1 MRRSSARA
9 SVELRSSLTWLF
21 VRSRGGCWG
30 FGFEFEFE
38 LPLPIVGVAGV
49 TVVVGDSVM
58 WERCFGLPADDDD
71 VSRDG
76 SWWFCGGGGV
86 PVLAARPKR
95 GMAFE
100 KFEVKRFPRL
110 RGFMELMKFEAAAR
124 GSLLLL
130 LSVGA
135 LLLVVAPDWVLRLRL
150 LVVLLALSTLR
161 SRFGPLPARSSRV
174 LLLLLVVDLG
184 LVTSLKGSSGD
195 ERPDPERARVSSS
208 EGGGVET
215 SLRASSR
222 VFGKDMAVEPGVT
235 WSFNLPNKEFRLF
248 SSVPLML
255 S

>member
-1 MRRSSARA
+1 MRRNSASA
-9 SVELRSSLTWLF
+9 SIALRSSLAWLF
-21 VRSRGGCWG
+21 VRSRGGG
-30 FGFEFEFE
+30 LE
-38 LPLPIVGVAGV
+38 LLPITGVAGV

-58 WERCFGLPADDDD
+58 WERCFGFVADDE

-95 GMAFE
+95 GIALE

-130 LSVGA
+130 LLLLGLSVGA
-135 LLLVVAPDWVLRLRL
+135 LLLLMEAGWVLRRRL

-161 SRFGPLPARSSRV
+161 SRFGPLPASSSRG
-174 LLLLLVVDLG
+174 LLPLLFIDLG
-184 LVTSLKGSSGD
+184 LVTSLRGSSGD
-195 ERPDPERARVSSS
+195 ERPDPVRVRESSS
-208 EGGGVET
+208 GGGGVET
-215 SLRASSR
+215 NLRASSR
-222 VFGKDMAVEPGVT
+222 VFGNVTVVEPGVT
-235 WSFNLPNKEFRLF
+235 WSFNRPKRELRLF

>member
-9 SVELRSSLTWLF
+9 SVAFRSSLAWLF
-21 VRSRGGCWG
+21 VRSSGGCEG
-30 FGFEFEFE
+30 EFEFE
-38 LPLPIVGVAGV
+38 LVPIVGVAGV
-49 TVVVGDSVM
+49 IVVVGDSVM
-58 WERCFGLPADDDD
+58 CERCFGFVD
-71 VSRDG
+71 VSRVG
-76 SWWFCGGGGV
+76 GWEWGCCWWVCGGGGV

-110 RGFMELMKFEAAAR
+110 RGFMELMKFEAVAR
-124 GSLLLL
+124 GSLLLLL

-135 LLLVVAPDWVLRLRL
+135 LLLLMDAGWVLRLRL

-161 SRFGPLPARSSRV
+161 SRLGPLPARSSRV
-174 LLLLLVVDLG
+174 LLLLLVVDFG
-184 LVTSLKGSSGD
+184 LVTSLRGSSGD
-195 ERPDPERARVSSS
+195 ERPDPERFKVSSS
-208 EGGGVET
+208 VGGGVET

-222 VFGKDMAVEPGVT
+222 VLGKVTAVEPGVT
-235 WSFNLPNKEFRLF
+235 WSFNRPKRELRLF

>member
-1 MRRSSARA
+1 MRRNSARA
-9 SVELRSSLTWLF
+9 SIALRSSLAWLF
-21 VRSRGGCWG
+21 VRSSGGG
-30 FGFEFEFE
+30 LE
-38 LPLPIVGVAGV
+38 LLLLPSMGVAGV
-49 TVVVGDSVM
+49 MVVVGDSVM
-58 WERCFGLPADDDD
+58 WERCFGFVD

-76 SWWFCGGGGV
+76 GCWEGCCWWVWGGGGV

-95 GMAFE
+95 GIAFE

-130 LSVGA
+130 LLGLSVGGL
-135 LLLVVAPDWVLRLRL
+135 LLLVMDAGWVLRRRL

-161 SRFGPLPARSSRV
+161 SRLGPLPARSSRG
-174 LLLLLVVDLG
+174 LLLLLVFVDLG
-184 LVTSLKGSSGD
+184 FVTSLRGSSGD
-195 ERPDPERARVSSS
+195 ERPDPQRVRASSS
-208 EGGGVET
+208 GGGWVET

-222 VFGKDMAVEPGVT
+222 VLGKVTAVEPGVT
-235 WSFNLPNKEFRLF
+235 WSFNRPKRELRLF